1 MHAGLLYLGDAQR
14 HKVRSSEATRGHQRS
29 LDAYLGDAQRHKVS
43 IRMPP
48 AEKVS
53 HAHMADAVVKSTRD
67 GLALTSPGC
76 REQQAC
82 LGLDTPHQNP

>member
-1 MHAGLLYLGDAQR
+1 
-14 HKVRSSEATRGHQRS
+14 
-29 LDAYLGDAQRHKVS
+29 
-43 IRMPP
+43 MPP

-53 HAHMADAVVKSTRD
+53 HAHMADAVVKGTRD

-82 LGLDTPHQNP
+82 LGLDTPHQNPGWQARGIGHTAAQKVLALRQGAQPGALA